1 MRVAMKVWAKIT
13 TASLIMVGATQ
24 IAAAQD
30 VRAASEQVVA
40 CQAIATPME
49 KLACFEAAATNL
61 STALEAPVAVAEA
74 APTPAPAEA
83 VKVASTDTA
92 EPEFKRRRLLPSWVP
107 TVSLGGGGDKDRE
120 KEPDFYETEVD
131 RIVRNKLGRHFFS
144 TSDGVVWRQ
153 IRIEKIRA
161 PKSLPAK
168 ATIKQTLSGSIRIEI
183 EGTDRSYAVY
193 RVE

>member
-1 MRVAMKVWAKIT
+1 MKIWAKIAAT
-13 TASLIMVGATQ
+13 SLIMAGITHT
-24 IAAAQD
+24 AAAQD

-61 STALEAPVAVAEA
+61 SAALEVPVAVAEVA
-74 APTPAPAEA
+74 PAPTPAEA
-83 VKVASTDTA
+83 VKVASTEAA
-92 EPEFKRRRLLPSWVP
+92 EEEFKRRRLLPSWVP

-153 IRIEKIRA
+153 IRIEEIRA
-161 PKSLPAK
+161 PKALPAK

-183 EGTDRSYAVY
+183 EGTNRSYAVY

>member
-1 MRVAMKVWAKIT
+1 MKIWAKIAAT
-13 TASLIMVGATQ
+13 SLIMAGITHT
-24 IAAAQD
+24 AAAQD
-30 VRAASEQVVA
+30 VRTASEQVVA
-40 CQAIATPME
+40 CQVIATPME

-61 STALEAPVAVAEA
+61 SAALEVPIAVAEIA
-74 APTPAPAEA
+74 PAPAEA
-83 VKVASTDTA
+83 VNVASTEAA
-92 EPEFKRRRLLPSWVP
+92 EEEFKRRRLLPSWVP

-153 IRIEKIRA
+153 IRIEEIRA

-168 ATIKQTLSGSIRIEI
+168 ATIKQTLGGSIRIEI